1 MDTATESQSWAEAE
15 FAEANLGDRRRQAR
29 LVSLATG
36 VAESPGGTITR
47 VFGESADRE
56 AAYRFLENEDID
68 PVEIGRAGLRSC
80 LGRTKGL
87 PYFLVPVDGS
97 SITLTDREGAFGFGA
112 IGARKFPARGLEVI
126 SAIGVSPEG
135 TPLGYCGQQY
145 WARPSRRPR
154 KSHKRRPLEQKETR
168 YIMRAIDFIESERRT
183 VEGAA
188 RPWYLVDRGG
198 DFKELLAWGAAS
210 DAWLT
215 IRANADRVVSR
226 QEEGHLWSV
235 LQSSR
240 TIGRFEFDVS
250 GSHGRKAR
258 RARIEVRVKKV
269 DLSLKL
275 GPDAAS
281 TVQMWAVLAREVDTA
296 PREEEPIE
304 WLLLTNFPVAD
315 FADAS
320 MVIRGYGYRWRIEDF
335 HRTWKT
341 TCRVEDAQLRSIGAV
356 QRWAVAL
363 GVVAMRIQR
372 LTHLARNQPGLPA
385 SEELTRDEI
394 TALLLHK
401 QRKRAKSGFVP
412 TIGVAVTWIAEMG
425 GYTGKSSGG
434 PPGAQ
439 TIARGMQRLVVAA
452 STVAAL
458 RAAEM

>member
-1 MDTATESQSWAEAE
+1 MDATTESQSWAEAE
-15 FAEANLGDRRRQAR
+15 FAEAKLGDRRRQAR

-47 VFGESADRE
+47 VFGESAERE
-56 AAYRFLENEDID
+56 AAYRFLENEEIV
-68 PVEIGRAGLRSC
+68 PVEIGRAALKAC

-97 SITLTDREGAFGFGA
+97 SITLTDREGAFGFGT
-112 IGARKFPARGLEVI
+112 IGARKFPARGLEVV

-168 YIMRAIDFIESERRT
+168 YLMQAIDFIESERHT

-188 RPWYLVDRGG
+188 RPWYLVDRAG
-198 DFKELLAWGAAS
+198 DFKELLAWGARS

-215 IRANADRVVSR
+215 IRANADRTVSGA
-226 QEEGHLWSV
+226 EEGHLWSA
-235 LQSSR
+235 LQGSR
-240 TIGRFEFDVS
+240 TLGHFEFEVS
-250 GSHGRKAR
+250 GSHGRKGR
-258 RARIEVRVKKV
+258 RARINVRVKKV

-275 GPDAAS
+275 ESAAS
-281 TVQMWAVLAREVDTA
+281 VAQMWAVLAEEVGTTPAGED
-296 PREEEPIE
+296 PIE
-304 WLLLTNFPVAD
+304 WMLLTNFPVAD
-315 FADAS
+315 FAEAS
-320 MVIRGYGYRWRIEDF
+320 MVIRGYSYRWRIEDF

-341 TCRVEDAQLRSIGAV
+341 TCRVEDAQLRSVGAV

-372 LTHLARNQPGLPA
+372 LTHLARTQPDLPA
-385 SEELTRDEI
+385 TEELTTDEV

-401 QRKRAKSGFVP
+401 QPKRAKSGFVP

-458 RAAEM
+458 RTAE